1 MVVNATSSIDPVDL
15 GDVLAEIARFAAT
28 EPALTPR
35 PFEDLRAA
43 ASRGNVVVLRH
54 DGGLIGWG
62 VREVLRPGL
71 TEIGMMFIKPA
82 FRTPAAFIRLARE
95 LANVPE
101 ALILATYDS
110 ALVRLAVLEFG
121 FREASLG
128 QVIVRSRGRFLV
140 KRLSAESR
148 RAVREH
154 TRTARPLCAIR
165 EAR

>member
-1 MVVNATSSIDPVDL
+1 VVVNATSSIDPADL
-15 GDVLAEIARFAAT
+15 SDVLAEIARFAAT

-35 PFEDLRAA
+35 PIEDLRAA
-43 ASRGNVVVLRH
+43 ASRGNIVVLRH
-54 DGGLIGWG
+54 GWA

-71 TEIGMMFIKPA
+71 AEIGMMYIKPA

-95 LANVPE
+95 LTNVPE

-110 ALVRLAVLEFG
+110 ALLRLAVLEFG

-128 QVIVRSRGRFLV
+128 QVIMRSRGRFLV

>member
-1 MVVNATSSIDPVDL
+1 VVVNATSSIDPVDL
-15 GDVLAEIARFAAT
+15 GDVLAEIARVAAT

-35 PFEDLRAA
+35 PIEDLRAA

-71 TEIGMMFIKPA
+71 AEIGMMYIKPA

-101 ALILATYDS
+101 ALSFFQGQIDS
-110 ALVRLAVLEFG
+110 AGSFEYIY
-121 FREASLG
+121 E
-128 QVIVRSRGRFLV
+128 
-140 KRLSAESR
+140 
-148 RAVREH
+148 
-154 TRTARPLCAIR
+154 TARYVYGDALTGKAQDP
-165 EAR
+165 ARIPDLAALKALAGQAPFKDQKPSITR